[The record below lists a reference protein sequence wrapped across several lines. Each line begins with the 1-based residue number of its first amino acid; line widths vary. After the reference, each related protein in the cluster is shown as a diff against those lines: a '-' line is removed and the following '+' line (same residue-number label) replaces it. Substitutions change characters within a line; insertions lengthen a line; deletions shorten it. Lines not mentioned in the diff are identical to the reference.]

1 MSVLGKLKKITEQQ
15 IMPVLPEIEDCL
27 MMQREMVSPL
37 GAKFDGPYQVLLTTN
52 TSVLLKRNSWYSME
66 TLVSGEAP
74 SKCQNQNAAS

>member
-1 MSVLGKLKKITEQQ
+1 
-15 IMPVLPEIEDCL
+15 MPVLPEIEDCL

-37 GAKFDGPYQVLLTTN
+37 GPKFDGPYQVLLTTN

-74 SKCQNQNAAS
+74 RSVKTRMLPRNHHTS